1 MTKIFIDDAFFTLK
15 CFTEGPPVLLFIS
28 YQRVPPI
35 LLFISFL
42 SDINLKACFPQ
53 SNREGKRDVNRY
65 YDSKISSRTR
75 FTKKASTT
83 QKMYFPFLDIDT
95 VLWDLTPE
103 GFAIIWQIKWNWIR
117 SSKFETVRIHFLSDV
132 LGLLLSGNLA
142 TMATWRNDFASLFLL
157 TFVASKGYH

>member
-1 MTKIFIDDAFFTLK
+1 MTKIFIGDAFFTLK
-15 CFTEGPPVLLFIS
+15 YFTEGPPILLFIS
-28 YQRVPPI
+28 YQRGPPI
-35 LLFISFL
+35 LLFISYQRGPPIFLFISFL
-42 SDINLKACFPQ
+42 SDINLKACFAQ

-103 GFAIIWQIKWNWIR
+103 VFAII
-117 SSKFETVRIHFLSDV
+117 
-132 LGLLLSGNLA
+132 
-142 TMATWRNDFASLFLL
+142 
-157 TFVASKGYH
+157 